1 MNELTA
7 QAYVFFLA
15 GFETSSTTMTLALY
29 EIARHPDVQEKLRQ
43 EINEILDKHN
53 DQLRYNGIVELTY
66 TDNDQYEINHKKL
79 TLILNERV
87 LQKLSK
93 NTHPFLSF

>member
-1 MNELTA
+1 
-7 QAYVFFLA
+7 
-15 GFETSSTTMTLALY
+15 MTLALY

-43 EINEILDKHN
+43 EINGILDKHN

-66 TDNDQYEINHKKL
+66 MDNGQYEINHKKW

-87 LQKLSK
+87 LQKL
-93 NTHPFLSF
+93 